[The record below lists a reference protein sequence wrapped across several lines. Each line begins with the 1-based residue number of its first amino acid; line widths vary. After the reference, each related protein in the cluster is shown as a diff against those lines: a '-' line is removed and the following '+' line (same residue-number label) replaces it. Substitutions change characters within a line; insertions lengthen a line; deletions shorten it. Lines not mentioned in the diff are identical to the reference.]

1 MQNLILS
8 GGGINGLIHLGVLK
22 LLDEY
27 NLIDNIIN
35 YYGSSIG
42 ALIAFHLALGYNYND
57 IMYLFLKIESGKL
70 IDENVFTFF
79 TEYGLCN
86 LSKIKT
92 YLENIVE
99 IKFNKKSISFLE
111 LYNLNKKTI
120 HITSVNINLNQEQ
133 IFNYI
138 NTPDVNIVD
147 AVVASSSIPIAFTP
161 KKINE
166 NYYIDSFYINNY
178 PLNLCTDYKNT
189 IGIELN
195 NVEYKNI
202 ENIDNIYEYLS
213 CIFISTNTIIKKYK
227 EKKTPK
233 LEFNIKCKNPLNF
246 FINPEEKI
254 DLYNYGYNES
264 KKIIKYYIK
273 KHAFKVIRKYILKE
287 KKKNKYINIYHL
299 KIWYKFYLKLLVI
312 E

>member
-1 MQNLILS
+1 MENLVLS

-27 NLIDNIIN
+27 NLIDNIKN

-57 IMYLFLKIESGKL
+57 VMYLFLKINSDKL

-79 TEYGLCN
+79 TDYGLCN
-86 LSKIKT
+86 LSKIKI
-92 YLENIVE
+92 YLESIVE
-99 IKFNKKSISFLE
+99 IKFKKKSISFLE
-111 LYNLNKKTI
+111 LYRLTKKTI
-120 HITSVNINLNQEQ
+120 HITSININLNQEE

-161 KKINE
+161 KKINN

-178 PLNLCTDYKNT
+178 PINLCNDYKKT

-195 NVEYKNI
+195 NVEYKTI

-213 CIFISTNTIIKKYK
+213 CIFISTNKIIKKN
-227 EKKTPK
+227 KKINKPK
-233 LEFNIKCKNPLNF
+233 LEIIIKCKNPLNF

-254 DLYNYGYNES
+254 DLYNYGYKES
-264 KKIIKYYIK
+264 KKIVNYYIK
-273 KHAFKVIRKYILKE
+273 QNIFNIIRKYCIKQ
-287 KKKNKYINIYHL
+287 KKKNKYIYIYHL

-312 E
+312 